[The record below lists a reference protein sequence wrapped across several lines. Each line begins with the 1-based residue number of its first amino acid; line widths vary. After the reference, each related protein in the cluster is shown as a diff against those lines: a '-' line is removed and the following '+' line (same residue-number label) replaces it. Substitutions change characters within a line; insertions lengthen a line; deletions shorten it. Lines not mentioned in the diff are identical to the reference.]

1 MDLPAKL
8 ASIASKKES
17 RSLDGSSDGSLLEA
31 SQPRSEHLDR
41 DAFRLGEFLQ
51 NQLEVGRCFLL
62 LSRSCITTR
71 SSFCRWSWRR
81 RKRCIRFALR
91 FETLRSNS
99 SRGIQEIR
107 GIQGIQGIRGIRG
120 IQEIREIQEIHP
132 SDPIAFD
139 PAILRLS
146 PLPLRFLR
154 ENHGNPPSQVHP
166 TRSKPRSFENSLRRT
181 HSPPLRRNVRFLL
194 RPAMRNDSER
204 NRAKACERR
213 HALPNPLCRFAI
225 TRRLRRRGTSTRTS
239 RGKGR

>member
-8 ASIASKKES
+8 ASITSKKES

-91 FETLRSNS
+91 FETWRSNS
-99 SRGIQEIR
+99 SRGIQ
-107 GIQGIQGIRGIRG
+107 GIQGIQG
-120 IQEIREIQEIHP
+120 IHP

-139 PAILRLS
+139 PAILRLP